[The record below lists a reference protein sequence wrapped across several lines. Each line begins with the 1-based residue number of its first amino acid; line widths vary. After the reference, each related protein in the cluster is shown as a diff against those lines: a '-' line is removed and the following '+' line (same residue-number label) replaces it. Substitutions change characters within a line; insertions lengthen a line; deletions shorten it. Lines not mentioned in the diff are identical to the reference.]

1 MLNLKNLKKT
11 IAVPGCLV
19 VFALFLCLT
28 NFTALATTQSQNPTQ
43 TEIDKQRQRLSSG
56 DVEERRDALLKLGA
70 MNRVAASR
78 EAMVG
83 LSDVSPMIRAVAAR
97 AILSLPASESVG
109 ALTPLLSDKDEFVRR
124 EAAYALGLTKSKS
137 ATQAL
142 TGLLLND
149 KEDGVR
155 SAAAVALGD
164 IGDEAAVVS
173 LATVLAPELVTQ
185 GTKRKIKA
193 EKNVFVL
200 RAAAKSLGQ
209 IKSRAG
215 VPALVAALGNDR
227 QVDDVRREAAL
238 ALGMIKDPA
247 ALPAL
252 RSAQSSSDPYLA
264 SAASESV
271 KKISP

>member
-1 MLNLKNLKKT
+1 M
-11 IAVPGCLV
+11 
-19 VFALFLCLT
+19 FALFLCLT
-28 NFTALATTQSQNPTQ
+28 SFTAVATTQSQSAPQ

-70 MNRVAASR
+70 MNRSAASR
-78 EAMVG
+78 EAMAG
-83 LSDVSPMIRAVAAR
+83 LSDVSPMIRAVAAK

-109 ALTPLLSDKDEFVRR
+109 ALTPLLNDKDEFVRR

-209 IKSRAG
+209 IKSRAA

-227 QVDDVRREAAL
+227 HVDDVRREAAL

-252 RSAQSSSDPYLA
+252 RSAQNSSDPYLA

>member
-1 MLNLKNLKKT
+1 MHNLKTLRKT
-11 IAVPGCLV
+11 IAVPGFLA
-19 VFALFLCLT
+19 VFALSFCFSSLIT
-28 NFTALATTQSQNPTQ
+28 VATLQPQ
-43 TEIDKQRQRLSSG
+43 TTVQAEIEKQRQRLSSG
-56 DVEERRDALLKLGA
+56 DVEDRRDALMKLGV
-70 MNRVAASR
+70 MNRTAASR
-78 EAMVG
+78 EALIG
-83 LSDVSPMIRAVAAR
+83 LSDASPMIRAVAAK

-124 EAAYALGLTKSKS
+124 EAAYSLGLTKSKS

-142 TGLLLND
+142 IGLLSND

-155 SAAAVALGD
+155 AAAAVALGD
-164 IGDEAAVVS
+164 IADEAAVVS

-185 GTKRKIKA
+185 QTKRKAKA
-193 EKNVFVL
+193 EKNIFVL

-247 ALPAL
+247 SLPAL
-252 RSAQSSSDPYLA
+252 RSAENSSDPYLA
-264 SAASESV
+264 RAASESV